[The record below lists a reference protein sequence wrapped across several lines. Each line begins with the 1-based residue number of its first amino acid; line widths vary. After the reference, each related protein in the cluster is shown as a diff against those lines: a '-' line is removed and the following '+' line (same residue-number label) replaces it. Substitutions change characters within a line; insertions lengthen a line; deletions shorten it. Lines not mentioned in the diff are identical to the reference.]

1 MTRSQIGIIQNQ
13 LTYKAYDSTKDKTL
27 EELNYD
33 IEAERLKQLCEI
45 TDASHPG
52 SKFRRFFEDMK
63 KKLTLDA
70 KIISDYFPENKSIAE
85 ETKEKDNNTESKNEQ
100 KKLDVNKILE
110 VLMIV
115 KII

>member
-1 MTRSQIGIIQNQ
+1 MEQ
-13 LTYKAYDSTKDKTL
+13 KDKTL

-33 IEAERLKQLCEI
+33 IEAQRLKQLCEI

-70 KIISDYFPENKSIAE
+70 KIISDYFPENKSNAE
-85 ETKEKDNNTESKNEQ
+85 ET
-100 KKLDVNKILE
+100 
-110 VLMIV
+110 
-115 KII
+115 